1 MAITIKE
8 IAERA
13 GVSRG
18 TVDRVLHN
26 RGGVKPEIEARIRQ
40 IAEQHSFKMNK
51 AGRILAVRKQPITIG
66 CLMPGVGNLFFD
78 DVIRGYT
85 AAQEELEDYG
95 VSLKIKNIRG
105 FSPED
110 HMKAI
115 QELLDEGCKALC
127 LSTLD
132 VPEVCA
138 FIDGIISRGIPV
150 IAVNTD
156 IPDTNRICYIGS
168 DYYKGGK
175 TAAQLLSKLLGKRE
189 MPLKIAVFTGSLNI
203 KGHNERITGFVDGLS
218 VYHVKH
224 SIINVIEG
232 FDNDEYVFLPAL
244 ALFEQHPE
252 INCIY
257 IAASCVAGVCTALKQ
272 SAMYLQAERI
282 RIVVFDDLPE
292 TKKLIRE
299 GLIDFTICQSPYQQG
314 YQAIHALFN
323 YILDNHDIPEKNI
336 FMNTIIKIAENLD
349 DAD

>member
-8 IAERA
+8 IAEQA

-26 RGGVKPEIEARIRQ
+26 RGGVKPEIEARIKR
-40 IAEQHSFKMNK
+40 IAEQNSFRINK
-51 AGRILAVRKQPITIG
+51 AGRILAGRKQPLVVG

-78 DVIRGYT
+78 DVISGYT
-85 AAQEELEDYG
+85 SAQKELADYG

-105 FSPED
+105 FSPER
-110 HMKAI
+110 HIEAI
-115 QELLDEGCKALC
+115 QELLDEGCRALC

-132 VPEVCA
+132 VPEVCR
-138 FIDGIISRGIPV
+138 FIDGIIEKGIPV

-156 IPDTNRICYIGS
+156 IPETKRICYIGS
-168 DYYKGGK
+168 DYYKAGK
-175 TAAQLLSKLLGKRE
+175 TAAQLLSKILRPGEL
-189 MPLKIAVFTGSLNI
+189 PLKIAVFTGSLNI
-203 KGHNERITGFVDGLS
+203 KGHNERITGFEEGLS
-218 VYHVKH
+218 AYHVEN
-224 SIINVIEG
+224 SIINITEG

-244 ALFEQHPE
+244 AIFEKHPE

-272 SAMYLQAERI
+272 SVMKLQPERI

-292 TKKLIRE
+292 TKRLIRE
-299 GLIDFTICQSPYQQG
+299 GLIDFTICQSPFQQG

-323 YILDNHDIPEKNI
+323 YALDKRDIPANNI
-336 FMNTIIKIAENLD
+336 LMNTIIKIAENLD
-349 DAD
+349 DKD